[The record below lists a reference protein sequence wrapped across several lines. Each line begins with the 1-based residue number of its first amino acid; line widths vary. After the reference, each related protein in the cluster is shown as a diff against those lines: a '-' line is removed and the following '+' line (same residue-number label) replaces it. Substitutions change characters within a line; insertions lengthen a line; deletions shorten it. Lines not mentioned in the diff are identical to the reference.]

1 MGLFR
6 KKEKIPDGIRVVYYE
21 GELPGFSCNY
31 ACQLLL
37 TNDELYITKI
47 KPYVEVRLARERI
60 LSMDILP
67 EIEYMKKF
75 KGNAPTQS
83 SNKVYYVLN
92 YLDKIGN
99 KKHMDFWGTTFED
112 HKMRRLQQ
120 ELISDSQSHTYEI

>member
-1 MGLFR
+1 M
-6 KKEKIPDGIRVVYYE
+6 
-21 GELPGFSCNY
+21 
-31 ACQLLL
+31 
-37 TNDELYITKI
+37 
-47 KPYVEVRLARERI
+47 
-60 LSMDILP
+60 SMDILP

-99 KKHMDFWGTTFED
+99 KKHMDFWVTTFED

-120 ELISDSQSHTYEI
+120 ELLSDSQSHTYEI